1 VKSRQKTGS
10 RQVAKKKQMPQKKTN
25 NIFKGEH
32 TKTASAQNNLMYA
45 GFTLTELLVTI
56 TVISLLAAVL
66 VPILRK
72 ARGQTRATLC
82 MSNLRQWDL
91 GYKLYA
97 AENDSKYPPAEPQST
112 TDIWMTQLQT
122 YCSDIQ
128 TVRHCPSA
136 LKVKET
142 SQISTGI
149 LGATKSAWYL
159 TAPFDLPPHYR
170 TGSYAKNIYATPLL
184 TELALESSSSPVAN
198 YWSGPEEKGAG
209 QTPLLIDARWYSIAP
224 DETQP
229 LPADGNILVSDTS
242 KTWVDSAAMRR
253 HGDGINTLFLSATIV
268 KVSAEELWN
277 LRWHKNY
284 KKRGRVPLPNM
295 GGDI

>member
-1 VKSRQKTGS
+1 
-10 RQVAKKKQMPQKKTN
+10 VAKKKQMPQKKTN
-25 NIFKGEH
+25 DIFKGENA
-32 TKTASAQNNLMYA
+32 KADSASNNLMYA
-45 GFTLTELLVTI
+45 AFTLTELLVTI
-56 TVISLLAAVL
+56 TIIFLLAAVL
-66 VPILRK
+66 FPILRK

-97 AENDSKYPPAEPQST
+97 AENDSKYPSAEPQNT
-112 TDIWMTQLQT
+112 TDIWMTKLST

-128 TVRHCPSA
+128 SVRHCPCA
-136 LKVKET
+136 LKVKDGN
-142 SQISTGI
+142 QISTGI
-149 LGATKSAWYL
+149 LGGTKRAWYL

-170 TGSYAKNIYATPLL
+170 TGSYAENIYATQPL
-184 TELALESSSSPVAN
+184 TEPTSESSSSPLAN

-253 HGDGINTLFLSATIV
+253 HDDGINTLFLSGTIV
-268 KVSAEELWN
+268 RVSAEELWN

-284 KKRGRVPLPNM
+284 KKRGNVPLPNM